1 MPMPADIV
9 KAAAATLMDH
19 RGRKATL
26 EALPGEQKPGAL
38 EDGYAIQ
45 AEVIELRAAEG
56 GTAIGYKIGATN
68 AGARTLL
75 GLPDMFWG
83 VLLSTMTTESP
94 AAFAGD
100 EMYIRVIEPEIAL
113 RFGKPLDGLKKTV
126 TEQDVVDAV
135 DAVLPAIEIVDT
147 PFGAGWTKAGGASL
161 IADDG
166 AHGAWIMGA
175 PVDGAKDLNLL
186 DLAVTLTADGQGVRE
201 GKGGNVEGGP
211 FAVTAWLVNEL
222 AKHGKSIAAGD
233 YVTTGSTTAPYPAQ
247 PTEAIVADFG
257 PLGAVTVDFT

>member
-1 MPMPADIV
+1 MPMSADLV
-9 KAAAATLMDH
+9 KAAATTLLDH
-19 RGRKATL
+19 RARKATMD
-26 EALPGEQKPGAL
+26 ALPGDQKPEAL

-45 AEVIELRAAEG
+45 AEVIEMRAADG
-56 GTAIGYKIGATN
+56 AASIGYKIGATN
-68 AGARTLL
+68 AGARELL

-94 AAFAGD
+94 SSFAGD
-100 EMYIRVIEPEIAL
+100 DLYIRVIEPEIAL
-113 RFGKPLDGLKKTV
+113 RFSAPLDGTKGTV
-126 TEQDVVDAV
+126 TEADVLAAC

-175 PVDGAKDLNLL
+175 PVDGAKEMDLQA
-186 DLAVTLTADGQGVRE
+186 LAVTLTAGGETVRE

-211 FAVTAWLVNEL
+211 FAVTAWLVNEI
-222 AKHGKSIAAGD
+222 AKHGKSIKPGD
-233 YVTTGSTTAPYPAQ
+233 YVTTGSTTPPYPAN
-247 PTEAIVADFG
+247 PKETVIADFG

>member
-1 MPMPADIV
+1 MPMSADLV
-9 KAAAATLMDH
+9 KAAATTLLDH
-19 RGRKATL
+19 RARKATMD
-26 EALPGEQKPGAL
+26 ALPGDQKPETL

-45 AEVIELRAAEG
+45 AEVIEMRAADG
-56 GTAIGYKIGATN
+56 AASIGYKIGATN
-68 AGARTLL
+68 AGARELL

-94 AAFAGD
+94 AAYPSQD
-100 EMYIRVIEPEIAL
+100 LYIRVIEPEIAL

-126 TEQDVVDAV
+126 TEADVIDAV

-175 PVDGAKDLNLL
+175 PVDGAKDMDLQG
-186 DLAVTLTADGQGVRE
+186 LAVTLTADGQSVRE

-211 FAVTAWLVNEL
+211 FAVTAWLINEI
-222 AKHGKSIAAGD
+222 AKYGKSIAAGE
-233 YVTTGSTTAPYPAQ
+233 YVTTGSTTPPYPAQ
-247 PTEAIVADFG
+247 PNETVVADFG
-257 PLGAVTVDFT
+257 PLGSVKVDFT